1 MTTYVNYSCDCSGVE
16 YIVSR
21 PGPISKS
28 MKEPEDVKQKRMW
41 NQVRAPA
48 SSYAMNLSSLVVAG
62 TTDAAGTVAVKHNS
76 YDRYLARK
84 KGGNLL
90 TQTTVTTP
98 TYGNKTRTYGMIA
111 NATSDCH
118 AICPV

>member
-1 MTTYVNYSCDCSGVE
+1 MTTYVNYTCDCSGE
-16 YIVSR
+16 QYIVSQS
-21 PGPISKS
+21 PPISNA
-28 MKEPEDVKQKRMW
+28 MKEPEDMKQKRMW
-41 NQVRAPA
+41 NQVRTPA
-48 SSYAMNLSSLVVAG
+48 SSYSLNLAALAVAASS
-62 TTDAAGTVAVKHNS
+62 DADGTVAVKHAS

-111 NATSDCH
+111 NATSDCN